1 MNNFAGF
8 AYEEIAR
15 EYLKASPEFSDY
27 IFGRWWN
34 KEEEID
40 VLGLDS
46 SQNKIIFGEVKWK
59 NLTEK
64 EARQILR
71 RLVEKSMGCKVG
83 KGP

>member
-8 AYEEIAR
+8 AYEEIAL
-15 EYLKASPEFSDY
+15 EYPKASSELYLKVSPELYLKVSPELYLKVSPELYLKASPEFSDY

-46 SQNKIIFGEVKWK
+46 S
-59 NLTEK
+59 
-64 EARQILR
+64 
-71 RLVEKSMGCKVG
+71 
-83 KGP
+83 